1 MMFLVS
7 CKTTKV
13 IEKEVYYIPEI
24 DFPEF
29 PKLGDYEKTGG
40 GKIIVDENYFR
51 QLLIFK
57 TQYRE
62 MISEYN
68 DKKEVYENGDKENE
82 L

>member
-29 PKLGDYEKTGG
+29 PKLGDYEKTGD

-68 DKKEVYENGDKENE
+68 DKKEVYENGDKETE

>member
-24 DFPEF
+24 GFPEF
-29 PKLGDYEKTGG
+29 PKLGDYEKTSD

>member
-29 PKLGDYEKTGG
+29 PKLGDYEKTSD
-40 GKIIVDENYFR
+40 GKIIVHENYFR
-51 QLLIFK
+51 QLLIFR
-57 TQYRE
+57 TQYKE
-62 MISEYN
+62 MISEYLE
-68 DKKEVYENGDKENE
+68 KKNKLEGR
-82 L
+82 